1 MCTIPLRKHQTL
13 EKPKKNHPMIA
24 KPHILLCTHIEQGGM
39 LTNKVDLLCELYQ
52 AKFDRLKEMA
62 AVGDLPKTGPV
73 EVVRAR
79 LIKNLV
85 LSDWDLSTDNIK
97 NIKNKNLGEI
107 LGVFGLK
114 KSGSI
119 RERRQ
124 RLYLHLY
131 EDPKLLTAEN
141 LDNMNKQEIHALCKT
156 LELPLTGDKQTLLVR
171 VAGVLASQQGSWG
184 KVKKS
189 LKRKNDNAKSKIIIP
204 NPSEDEDSPT
214 INIQDSV
221 EKFIEQHPEGWS
233 FEDESEL
240 RNNLADDGLDIS
252 RIDVSNSIDDALK
265 SANSGS
271 EQEEL
276 VPQMNQI
283 APSIVAE
290 TEIDTLEREAAIIE
304 VEARLPEIES
314 AARDFLTVSSTANS
328 QDFEAFITS
337 LGNHGI
343 PVEVMS
349 VRAYLTD
356 MIMKLEFKIESEKDA
371 INSMPNSWSEREAI
385 RQFENS
391 RSSLRDQLSN
401 TIDLHNG
408 DLVKAR
414 MAFEEI
420 AKSMG
425 LDLRIPSIS
434 GRLHALFDLHIDL
447 SEAEGLQDPNIARR
461 NRVLKILHHG
471 SVHHSPEER
480 RVIDRLEKNIIAFEQ
495 LVETVMESSE
505 GSFTESQQ
513 ALIIRF
519 LESRGYDV
527 NTPALR
533 PKVLASAGIIGSEL
547 GFISPSEIPKI
558 APGVIVSETEV
569 DSIITE
575 LKTLADS
582 FKPKDSPIS
591 SDIITEDEELND
603 AGDRVKSAREKIN
616 HIDDILARL
625 RG

>member
-1 MCTIPLRKHQTL
+1 
-13 EKPKKNHPMIA
+13 MIA
-24 KPHILLCTHIEQGGM
+24 KPHILLCTHIIQGGRM
-39 LTNKVDLLCELYQ
+39 TDKVDLLCELYQ

-62 AVGDLPKTGPV
+62 SVSELPKNGPV
-73 EVVRAR
+73 EIVRAR

-85 LSDWDLSTDNIK
+85 LTDWDLSKDNIRS
-97 NIKNKNLGEI
+97 IKNKHLGEI

-131 EDPKLLTAEN
+131 EDPKQLTAEN
-141 LDNMNKQEIHALCKT
+141 LDNMNKQEIHTLCKI

-189 LKRKNDNAKSKIIIP
+189 LKRKNDNAKSKITIP
-204 NPSEDEDSPT
+204 SPSDDEDYNST
-214 INIQDSV
+214 SINDSI
-221 EKFIEQHPEGWS
+221 EKFIEDHPEGWS

-240 RNNLADDGLDIS
+240 RNNLADEGLDTS
-252 RIDVSNSIDDALK
+252 RIEVSNSIDDALK
-265 SANSGS
+265 NVVN
-271 EQEEL
+271 EKEIDTPI
-276 VPQMNQI
+276 PQMNQT
-283 APSIVAE
+283 APSMNAE
-290 TEIDTLEREAAIIE
+290 RGIDTLEREAAIIE
-304 VEARLPEIES
+304 VESRLAEVES
-314 AARDFLTVSSTANS
+314 AARDFLTVSSSSNIE
-328 QDFEAFITS
+328 DLELFISS
-337 LGNHGI
+337 LGEHGI
-343 PVEVMS
+343 PIELKS
-349 VRAYLTD
+349 VRSYLVD
-356 MIMKLEFKIESEKDA
+356 IVMKLEFRIESEKNA

-385 RQFENS
+385 RKFENS
-391 RSSLRDQLSN
+391 RGSLRDQLSN

-414 MAFEEI
+414 MAFEEV
-420 AKSMG
+420 AKSIG
-425 LDLRIPSIS
+425 LDLRIPNIS
-434 GRLHALFDLHIDL
+434 GRLHALFDLHIEL

-471 SVHHSPEER
+471 SVHITPEER
-480 RVIDRLEKNIIAFEQ
+480 RVISRLERNIIAFEQ
-495 LVETVMESSE
+495 LVETVMETSE
-505 GSFTESQQ
+505 GTFTESQQ

-527 NTPALR
+527 NTPDLR
-533 PKVLASAGIIGSEL
+533 PKILAASGIIGAEM
-547 GFISPSEIPKI
+547 GYISPSEIPKI
-558 APGVIVSETEV
+558 APGIVVSDSEV

-575 LKTLADS
+575 LKSLASS
-582 FKPKDSPIS
+582 FKPSNEDNSQ
-591 SDIITEDEELND
+591 DIIAENENLSD
-603 AGDRVKSAREKIN
+603 AGDRVKSAKEKIS

>member
-1 MCTIPLRKHQTL
+1 MV
-13 EKPKKNHPMIA
+13 A
-24 KPHILLCTHIEQGGM
+24 D
-39 LTNKVDLLCELYQ
+39 KVDLLCELYQ
-52 AKFDRLKEMA
+52 ARFDRLKEIA
-62 AVGDLPKTGPV
+62 SVSELPKNGPV
-73 EVVRAR
+73 EIVRAR

-85 LSDWDLSTDNIK
+85 LTDWDLSKENIK
-97 NIKNKNLGEI
+97 AIKNKHLGEI

-141 LDNMNKQEIHALCKT
+141 LDSMNKQDIHALCKI

-189 LKRKNDNAKSKIIIP
+189 LKRKNDNAKAKIVIP
-204 NPSEDEDSPT
+204 NPADDEEVSETT
-214 INIQDSV
+214 IQASVDRFIQ
-221 EKFIEQHPEGWS
+221 EHPEGWS

-240 RNNLADDGLDIS
+240 RNNLAEDGLDIS
-252 RIDVSNSIDDALK
+252 RVEVSSTIDEALR
-265 SANSGS
+265 NVQD
-271 EQEEL
+271 ENEIEEAI
-276 VPQMNQI
+276 PQMNQS
-283 APSIVAE
+283 APSIAGAV
-290 TEIDTLEREAAIIE
+290 EIDSLEREAAILE
-304 VEARLPEIES
+304 VQSRMAEIES
-314 AARDFLTVSSTANS
+314 AARDFLTVSSTSNS
-328 QDFEAFITS
+328 QDFEAFIDS
-337 LGNHGI
+337 LSNHSI
-343 PVEVMS
+343 PVDIMS

-356 MIMKLEFKIESEKDA
+356 VIMKLEFKIDSEKDA

-385 RQFENS
+385 RQFENA
-391 RSSLRDQLSN
+391 RASLRDQLSN
-401 TIDLHNG
+401 TIDLHEG

-434 GRLHALFDLHIDL
+434 GRIHALFDLHVDL

-471 SVHHSPEER
+471 AVHLSPEER
-480 RVIDRLEKNIIAFEQ
+480 RVIDRLERNITAFEQ

-505 GSFTESQQ
+505 GNFSEAQQ
-513 ALIIRF
+513 ALIVRF

-527 NTPALR
+527 NTPELR
-533 PKVLASAGIIGSEL
+533 PKILASAGIIGAEL
-547 GFISPSEIPKI
+547 GYISPAEIPKI
-558 APGVIVSETEV
+558 APGVALSDTEV
-569 DSIITE
+569 DSIIIE
-575 LKTLADS
+575 LKTLAS
-582 FKPKDSPIS
+582 TFKPSKTNNTAEDLIA
-591 SDIITEDEELND
+591 EDEELSD
-603 AGDRVKSAREKIN
+603 AGERLKSAKEKID

>member
-1 MCTIPLRKHQTL
+1 MV
-13 EKPKKNHPMIA
+13 A
-24 KPHILLCTHIEQGGM
+24 D
-39 LTNKVDLLCELYQ
+39 KVDLLCELYQ
-52 AKFDRLKEMA
+52 ARFDRLKEIA
-62 AVGDLPKTGPV
+62 SVSELPKNGPV
-73 EVVRAR
+73 EIVRAR

-85 LSDWDLSTDNIK
+85 LTDWDLSKENIK
-97 NIKNKNLGEI
+97 AIKNKHLGEI

-141 LDNMNKQEIHALCKT
+141 LDSMNKQDIHALCKI

-189 LKRKNDNAKSKIIIP
+189 LKRKNDNAKAKIVIP
-204 NPSEDEDSPT
+204 NPTDDDEVSETT
-214 INIQDSV
+214 IQASVDRFIQ
-221 EKFIEQHPEGWS
+221 EHPEGWS

-240 RNNLADDGLDIS
+240 RNNLAEDGLDIS
-252 RIDVSNSIDDALK
+252 RVEVSSTIDEALR
-265 SANSGS
+265 NVQD
-271 EQEEL
+271 ENEVEEPI
-276 VPQMNQI
+276 PQMNQS
-283 APSIVAE
+283 APSIAGAV
-290 TEIDTLEREAAIIE
+290 EIDSLEREAAILE
-304 VEARLPEIES
+304 VQSRMAEIES
-314 AARDFLTVSSTANS
+314 AARDFLTVSSTSNS
-328 QDFEAFITS
+328 QDFEAFIDS
-337 LGNHGI
+337 LSNHSI
-343 PVEVMS
+343 PVDIMS

-356 MIMKLEFKIESEKDA
+356 VIMKLEFKIDSEKDA

-385 RQFENS
+385 RQFENA
-391 RSSLRDQLSN
+391 RASLRDQLSN
-401 TIDLHNG
+401 TIDLHEG

-434 GRLHALFDLHIDL
+434 GRIHALFDLHVDL

-471 SVHHSPEER
+471 AVHLSPEER
-480 RVIDRLEKNIIAFEQ
+480 RVIDRLERNITAFEQ

-505 GSFTESQQ
+505 GNFSEAQQ
-513 ALIIRF
+513 ALIVRF

-527 NTPALR
+527 NTPDLR
-533 PKVLASAGIIGSEL
+533 PKILASAGIIGAEL
-547 GFISPSEIPKI
+547 GYISPAEIPKI
-558 APGVIVSETEV
+558 APGVTLSDNEV
-569 DSIITE
+569 DSIIIE
-575 LKTLADS
+575 LKTLANT
-582 FKPKDSPIS
+582 FKPSKTNNTAEDLIA
-591 SDIITEDEELND
+591 EDEELSD
-603 AGDRVKSAREKIN
+603 AGERLKSAKEKID

>member
-1 MCTIPLRKHQTL
+1 MTD
-13 EKPKKNHPMIA
+13 
-24 KPHILLCTHIEQGGM
+24 
-39 LTNKVDLLCELYQ
+39 KVDLLCELYQ
-52 AKFDRLKEMA
+52 ARFDRLKEMA
-62 AVGDLPKTGPV
+62 SVSELPKNGPV

-85 LSDWDLSTDNIK
+85 LSDWDLSKENIK
-97 NIKNKNLGEI
+97 SIKNKNLGEI

-131 EDPKLLTAEN
+131 EDPKILTAEN
-141 LDNMNKQEIHALCKT
+141 LDKMNKQDIHSLCKI

-189 LKRKNDNAKSKIIIP
+189 LKRKNDNAKSKIVIP
-204 NPSEDEDSPT
+204 NPSEDDDYSST
-214 INIQDSV
+214 NIQDSV
-221 EKFIEQHPEGWS
+221 EKFIEEHPEGWS
-233 FEDESEL
+233 FEEESEF
-240 RNNLADDGLDIS
+240 RNNLADDGVEIS
-252 RIDVSNSIDDALK
+252 RVEVSNSIDDALK
-265 SANSGS
+265 TVQ
-271 EQEEL
+271 QENEIETPI
-276 VPQMNQI
+276 PQMNQT

-304 VEARLPEIES
+304 VESRIAEIES
-314 AARDFLTVSSTANS
+314 SARDFLTVSSTSNS
-328 QDFEAFITS
+328 EDFELFIDN
-337 LGNHGI
+337 LGSHGL
-343 PVEVMS
+343 PVDVKS

-356 MIMKLEFKIESEKDA
+356 IVMKMEFKIDSERDA

-385 RQFENS
+385 RQFENA

-401 TIDLHNG
+401 TINLHDG
-408 DLVKAR
+408 DLIKAR

-434 GRLHALFDLHIDL
+434 GRLHALFDLQVDL

-471 SVHHSPEER
+471 SVHITPEER
-480 RVIDRLEKNIIAFEQ
+480 RVIDRLERNIVAFEQ

-505 GSFTESQQ
+505 GTFTESQQ

-519 LESRGYDV
+519 LESRGYEV
-527 NTPALR
+527 NTPDLR
-533 PKVLASAGIIGSEL
+533 PKILASAGIIGSEL
-547 GFISPSEIPKI
+547 GYISPSEIPKI

-575 LKTLADS
+575 LKSLASS
-582 FKPKDSPIS
+582 FKPKTDFSIEE
-591 SDIITEDEELND
+591 IITEDEDLND
-603 AGDRVKSAREKIN
+603 AGERVKSAREKIN

>member
-1 MCTIPLRKHQTL
+1 MV
-13 EKPKKNHPMIA
+13 A
-24 KPHILLCTHIEQGGM
+24 D
-39 LTNKVDLLCELYQ
+39 KVDLLCELYQ
-52 AKFDRLKEMA
+52 ARFDRLKEIA
-62 AVGDLPKTGPV
+62 SVSELPKNGPV
-73 EVVRAR
+73 EIVRAR

-85 LSDWDLSTDNIK
+85 LTDWDLSKENIK
-97 NIKNKNLGEI
+97 AIKNKHLGEI

-141 LDNMNKQEIHALCKT
+141 LDSMNKQDIHALCKI

-189 LKRKNDNAKSKIIIP
+189 LKRKNDNAKAKIVIP
-204 NPSEDEDSPT
+204 NPADDEEVSETT
-214 INIQDSV
+214 IQASVDRFIQ
-221 EKFIEQHPEGWS
+221 EHPEGWS

-240 RNNLADDGLDIS
+240 RNNLAEDGLDIS
-252 RIDVSNSIDDALK
+252 RVEVSSTIDEALR
-265 SANSGS
+265 NVQD
-271 EQEEL
+271 ENEVEEAI
-276 VPQMNQI
+276 PQMNQS
-283 APSIVAE
+283 APSIAGAV
-290 TEIDTLEREAAIIE
+290 EIDSLEREAAILE
-304 VEARLPEIES
+304 VQSRMAEIES
-314 AARDFLTVSSTANS
+314 AARDFLTVSSTSNS
-328 QDFEAFITS
+328 QDFEAFIDS
-337 LGNHGI
+337 LSNHSI
-343 PVEVMS
+343 PVDIMS

-356 MIMKLEFKIESEKDA
+356 VIMKLEFKIDSEKDA

-385 RQFENS
+385 RQFENA
-391 RSSLRDQLSN
+391 RASLRDQLSN
-401 TIDLHNG
+401 TIDLHEG

-434 GRLHALFDLHIDL
+434 GRIHALFDLHVDL

-471 SVHHSPEER
+471 AVHLSPEER
-480 RVIDRLEKNIIAFEQ
+480 RVIDRLERNITAFEQ

-505 GSFTESQQ
+505 GNFSEAQQ
-513 ALIIRF
+513 ALIVRF

-527 NTPALR
+527 NTPDLR
-533 PKVLASAGIIGSEL
+533 PKILASAGIIGAEL
-547 GFISPSEIPKI
+547 GYISPAEIPKI
-558 APGVIVSETEV
+558 APGVTLSDNEV
-569 DSIITE
+569 DSIIIE
-575 LKTLADS
+575 LKTLANT
-582 FKPKDSPIS
+582 FKPSKTNNTAEDLIA
-591 SDIITEDEELND
+591 EDEELSD
-603 AGDRVKSAREKIN
+603 AGERLKSAKEKID

>member
-1 MCTIPLRKHQTL
+1 MV
-13 EKPKKNHPMIA
+13 A
-24 KPHILLCTHIEQGGM
+24 D
-39 LTNKVDLLCELYQ
+39 KVDLLCELYQ
-52 AKFDRLKEMA
+52 ARFDRLKEIA
-62 AVGDLPKTGPV
+62 SVSELPKNGPV
-73 EVVRAR
+73 EIVRAR

-85 LSDWDLSTDNIK
+85 LTDWDLSKENIK
-97 NIKNKNLGEI
+97 AIKNKHLGEI

-141 LDNMNKQEIHALCKT
+141 LDSMNKQDIHALCKI

-189 LKRKNDNAKSKIIIP
+189 LKRKNDNAKAKIVIP
-204 NPSEDEDSPT
+204 NPADDEEVSETT
-214 INIQDSV
+214 IQASVDRFIQ
-221 EKFIEQHPEGWS
+221 EHPEGWS

-240 RNNLADDGLDIS
+240 RNNLAEDGLDIS
-252 RIDVSNSIDDALK
+252 RVEVSSTIDEALR
-265 SANSGS
+265 NVQD
-271 EQEEL
+271 ENEVEEAI
-276 VPQMNQI
+276 PQMNQS
-283 APSIVAE
+283 APSIAGAV
-290 TEIDTLEREAAIIE
+290 EIDSLEREAAILE
-304 VEARLPEIES
+304 VQSRMAEIES
-314 AARDFLTVSSTANS
+314 AARDFLTVSSTSNS
-328 QDFEAFITS
+328 QDFEAFIDS
-337 LGNHGI
+337 LSNHSI
-343 PVEVMS
+343 PVDIMS

-356 MIMKLEFKIESEKDA
+356 VIMKLEFKIDSEKDA
-371 INSMPNSWSEREAI
+371 ISSMPNSWSEREAI
-385 RQFENS
+385 RQFENA
-391 RSSLRDQLSN
+391 RASLRDQLSN
-401 TIDLHNG
+401 TIDLHEG

-434 GRLHALFDLHIDL
+434 GRIHALFDLHVDL

-471 SVHHSPEER
+471 AVHLSPEER
-480 RVIDRLEKNIIAFEQ
+480 RVIDRLERNITAFEQ

-505 GSFTESQQ
+505 GDFSEAQQ
-513 ALIIRF
+513 ALIVRF

-527 NTPALR
+527 NTPDLR
-533 PKVLASAGIIGSEL
+533 PKILASAGIIGAEL
-547 GFISPSEIPKI
+547 GYISPAEIPKI
-558 APGVIVSETEV
+558 APGVALSDNEV
-569 DSIITE
+569 DSIIIE
-575 LKTLADS
+575 LKTLANT
-582 FKPKDSPIS
+582 FKPSKTNNTAEDLIA
-591 SDIITEDEELND
+591 EDEELSD
-603 AGDRVKSAREKIN
+603 AGERLKSAKEKLD

>member
-1 MCTIPLRKHQTL
+1 MV
-13 EKPKKNHPMIA
+13 A
-24 KPHILLCTHIEQGGM
+24 D
-39 LTNKVDLLCELYQ
+39 KVDLLCELYQ
-52 AKFDRLKEMA
+52 ARFDRLKEIA
-62 AVGDLPKTGPV
+62 SVSELPKNGPV
-73 EVVRAR
+73 EIVRAR

-85 LSDWDLSTDNIK
+85 LTDWDLSKENIK
-97 NIKNKNLGEI
+97 AIKNKHLGEI

-141 LDNMNKQEIHALCKT
+141 LDSMNKQDIHALCKI

-189 LKRKNDNAKSKIIIP
+189 LKRKNDNAKAKIVIP
-204 NPSEDEDSPT
+204 NPADDEEVSETT
-214 INIQDSV
+214 IQASVDRFIQ
-221 EKFIEQHPEGWS
+221 EHPEGWS

-240 RNNLADDGLDIS
+240 RNNLAEDGLDIS
-252 RIDVSNSIDDALK
+252 RVEVSSTIDEALR
-265 SANSGS
+265 NVQD
-271 EQEEL
+271 ENEVEEPI
-276 VPQMNQI
+276 PQMNQS
-283 APSIVAE
+283 APSIAGAV
-290 TEIDTLEREAAIIE
+290 EIDSLEREAAILE
-304 VEARLPEIES
+304 VQSRMAEIES
-314 AARDFLTVSSTANS
+314 AARDFLTVSSTSNS
-328 QDFEAFITS
+328 QDFEAFIDS
-337 LGNHGI
+337 LSNHSI
-343 PVEVMS
+343 PVDIMS

-356 MIMKLEFKIESEKDA
+356 VIMKLEFKIDSEKDA

-385 RQFENS
+385 RQFENA
-391 RSSLRDQLSN
+391 RASLRDQLSN
-401 TIDLHNG
+401 TIDLHEG

-434 GRLHALFDLHIDL
+434 GRIHALFDLHVDL

-471 SVHHSPEER
+471 AVHLSPEER
-480 RVIDRLEKNIIAFEQ
+480 RVIDRLERNITAFEQ

-505 GSFTESQQ
+505 GNFSEAQQ
-513 ALIIRF
+513 ALIVRF

-527 NTPALR
+527 NTPDLR
-533 PKVLASAGIIGSEL
+533 PKILASAGIIGAEL
-547 GFISPSEIPKI
+547 GYISPAEIPKI
-558 APGVIVSETEV
+558 APGVTLSDNEV
-569 DSIITE
+569 DSIIIE
-575 LKTLADS
+575 LKTLANT
-582 FKPKDSPIS
+582 FKPSKTNNTAEDLIA
-591 SDIITEDEELND
+591 EDEELSD
-603 AGDRVKSAREKIN
+603 AGERLKSAKEKID

>member
-1 MCTIPLRKHQTL
+1 MV
-13 EKPKKNHPMIA
+13 A
-24 KPHILLCTHIEQGGM
+24 D
-39 LTNKVDLLCELYQ
+39 KVDLLCELYQ
-52 AKFDRLKEMA
+52 ARFDRLKEIA
-62 AVGDLPKTGPV
+62 SVSELPKNGPV
-73 EVVRAR
+73 EIVRAR

-85 LSDWDLSTDNIK
+85 LTDWDLSKENIK
-97 NIKNKNLGEI
+97 AIKNKHLGEI

-141 LDNMNKQEIHALCKT
+141 LDSMNKQEIHALCKI

-189 LKRKNDNAKSKIIIP
+189 LKRKNDNAKAKIVIP
-204 NPSEDEDSPT
+204 NPADDEEVSETT
-214 INIQDSV
+214 IQASVDRFIQ
-221 EKFIEQHPEGWS
+221 EHPEGWS

-240 RNNLADDGLDIS
+240 RNNLAEDGLDIS
-252 RIDVSNSIDDALK
+252 RVEVSSTIDEALR
-265 SANSGS
+265 NVQD
-271 EQEEL
+271 ENEVEEPI
-276 VPQMNQI
+276 PQMNQS
-283 APSIVAE
+283 APSIAGAV
-290 TEIDTLEREAAIIE
+290 EIDSLEREAAILE
-304 VEARLPEIES
+304 VQSRMAEIES
-314 AARDFLTVSSTANS
+314 AARDFLTVSSTSNS
-328 QDFEAFITS
+328 QDFEAFIDS
-337 LGNHGI
+337 LSNHSI
-343 PVEVMS
+343 PVDIMS

-356 MIMKLEFKIESEKDA
+356 VIMKLEFKIDSEKDA

-385 RQFENS
+385 RQFENA
-391 RSSLRDQLSN
+391 RASLRDQLSN
-401 TIDLHNG
+401 TIDLHEG

-434 GRLHALFDLHIDL
+434 GRIHALFDLHVDL

-471 SVHHSPEER
+471 AVHLSPEER
-480 RVIDRLEKNIIAFEQ
+480 RVIDRLERNITAFEQ

-505 GSFTESQQ
+505 GNFSEAQQ
-513 ALIIRF
+513 ALIVRF

-527 NTPALR
+527 NTPDLR
-533 PKVLASAGIIGSEL
+533 PKILASAGIIGAEL
-547 GFISPSEIPKI
+547 GYISPAEIPKI
-558 APGVIVSETEV
+558 APGVTLSDNEV
-569 DSIITE
+569 DSIIIE
-575 LKTLADS
+575 LKTLANT
-582 FKPKDSPIS
+582 FKPSKTNNTAEDLIA
-591 SDIITEDEELND
+591 EDEELSD
-603 AGDRVKSAREKIN
+603 AGERLKSAKEKID

>member
-1 MCTIPLRKHQTL
+1 MV
-13 EKPKKNHPMIA
+13 A
-24 KPHILLCTHIEQGGM
+24 D
-39 LTNKVDLLCELYQ
+39 KVDLLCELYQ
-52 AKFDRLKEMA
+52 ARFDRLKEIA
-62 AVGDLPKTGPV
+62 SVSELPKNGPV
-73 EVVRAR
+73 EIVRAR

-85 LSDWDLSTDNIK
+85 LTDWDLSKENIK
-97 NIKNKNLGEI
+97 AIKNKHLGEI

-141 LDNMNKQEIHALCKT
+141 LDSMNKQDIHALCKI

-189 LKRKNDNAKSKIIIP
+189 LKRKNDNAKAKIVIP
-204 NPSEDEDSPT
+204 NPADDEEVSETT
-214 INIQDSV
+214 IQASVDRFIQ
-221 EKFIEQHPEGWS
+221 EHPEGWS

-240 RNNLADDGLDIS
+240 RNNLAEDGLDIS
-252 RIDVSNSIDDALK
+252 RVEVSSTIDEALR
-265 SANSGS
+265 NVQD
-271 EQEEL
+271 ENEIEEAI
-276 VPQMNQI
+276 PQMNQS
-283 APSIVAE
+283 APSIAGAV
-290 TEIDTLEREAAIIE
+290 EIDSLEREAAILE
-304 VEARLPEIES
+304 VQSRMAEIES
-314 AARDFLTVSSTANS
+314 AARDFLTVSSTSNS
-328 QDFEAFITS
+328 QDFEAFIDS
-337 LGNHGI
+337 LSNHSI
-343 PVEVMS
+343 PVDIMS

-356 MIMKLEFKIESEKDA
+356 VIMKLEFKIDSEKDA

-385 RQFENS
+385 RQFENA
-391 RSSLRDQLSN
+391 RASLRDQLSN
-401 TIDLHNG
+401 TIDLHEG

-434 GRLHALFDLHIDL
+434 GRIHALFDLHVDL

-471 SVHHSPEER
+471 AVHLSPEER
-480 RVIDRLEKNIIAFEQ
+480 RVIDRLERNITAFEQ

-505 GSFTESQQ
+505 GDFSEAQQ
-513 ALIIRF
+513 ALIVRF

-527 NTPALR
+527 NTPDLR
-533 PKVLASAGIIGSEL
+533 PKILASAGIIGAEL
-547 GFISPSEIPKI
+547 GYISPAEIPKI
-558 APGVIVSETEV
+558 APGVALSDNEV
-569 DSIITE
+569 DSIIIE
-575 LKTLADS
+575 LKTLANT
-582 FKPKDSPIS
+582 FKPSKTNNTAEDLIA
-591 SDIITEDEELND
+591 EDEELSD
-603 AGDRVKSAREKIN
+603 AGERLKSAKEKID

>member
-1 MCTIPLRKHQTL
+1 MV
-13 EKPKKNHPMIA
+13 A
-24 KPHILLCTHIEQGGM
+24 D
-39 LTNKVDLLCELYQ
+39 KVDLLCELYQ
-52 AKFDRLKEMA
+52 ARFDRLKEIA
-62 AVGDLPKTGPV
+62 SVSELPKNGPV
-73 EVVRAR
+73 EIVRAR

-85 LSDWDLSTDNIK
+85 LTDWDLSKENIK
-97 NIKNKNLGEI
+97 AIKNKHLGEI

-141 LDNMNKQEIHALCKT
+141 LDSMNKQDIHALCKI

-189 LKRKNDNAKSKIIIP
+189 LKRKNDNAKAKIVIP
-204 NPSEDEDSPT
+204 NPADDEEVSETT
-214 INIQDSV
+214 IQASVDRFIQ
-221 EKFIEQHPEGWS
+221 EHPEGWS

-240 RNNLADDGLDIS
+240 RNNLAEDGLDIS
-252 RIDVSNSIDDALK
+252 RVEVSSTIDEALRNVQDENEVK
-265 SANSGS
+265 QAI
-271 EQEEL
+271 
-276 VPQMNQI
+276 PQMNQS
-283 APSIVAE
+283 APSIAGAV
-290 TEIDTLEREAAIIE
+290 EIDSLEREAAILE
-304 VEARLPEIES
+304 VQSRMAEIES
-314 AARDFLTVSSTANS
+314 AARDFLTVSSTSNS
-328 QDFEAFITS
+328 QDFEAFIDS
-337 LGNHGI
+337 LSNHSI
-343 PVEVMS
+343 PVDIMS

-356 MIMKLEFKIESEKDA
+356 VIMKLEFKIDSEKDA

-385 RQFENS
+385 RQFENA
-391 RSSLRDQLSN
+391 RASLRDQLSN
-401 TIDLHNG
+401 TIDLHEG

-434 GRLHALFDLHIDL
+434 GRIHALFDLHVDL

-471 SVHHSPEER
+471 AVHLSPEER
-480 RVIDRLEKNIIAFEQ
+480 RVIDRLERNITAFEQ

-505 GSFTESQQ
+505 GGFSEAQQ
-513 ALIIRF
+513 ALIVRF

-527 NTPALR
+527 NTPDLR
-533 PKVLASAGIIGSEL
+533 PKILASAGIIGAEL
-547 GFISPSEIPKI
+547 GYISPAEIPKI
-558 APGVIVSETEV
+558 APGVALSDNEV
-569 DSIITE
+569 DSIIIE
-575 LKTLADS
+575 LKTLANT
-582 FKPKDSPIS
+582 FKPSKTNNTAEDLIA
-591 SDIITEDEELND
+591 EDEELSD
-603 AGDRVKSAREKIN
+603 AGERLKSAKEKID

>member
-1 MCTIPLRKHQTL
+1 MTD
-13 EKPKKNHPMIA
+13 
-24 KPHILLCTHIEQGGM
+24 
-39 LTNKVDLLCELYQ
+39 KVDLLCELYQ
-52 AKFDRLKEMA
+52 ARFDRLKEIA
-62 AVGDLPKTGPV
+62 SSSHLPKNGPV
-73 EVVRAR
+73 EIVRAR
-79 LIKNLV
+79 LIRNLV
-85 LSDWDLSTDNIK
+85 LSDWDLSKDNIK
-97 NIKNKNLGEI
+97 SIKNKHLGEI

-131 EDPKLLTAEN
+131 EDPKILTTEN
-141 LDNMNKQEIHALCKT
+141 LDDMNKQDIHALCKT

-189 LKRKNDNAKSKIIIP
+189 LKRKNDNAKAKIVIP
-204 NPSEDEDSPT
+204 NPDEDEEQTVASV
-214 INIQDSV
+214 QDTV
-221 EKFIEQHPEGWS
+221 DKFIEEHPDGWS
-233 FEDESEL
+233 FEEESQL
-240 RNNLADDGLDIS
+240 RSNLAEDGLDIS
-252 RIDVSNSIDDALK
+252 RVDVSNTIDDALK
-265 SANSGS
+265 SVQV
-271 EQEEL
+271 QENE
-276 VPQMNQI
+276 VPSIPQMNQT
-283 APSIVAE
+283 AASIVVEA
-290 TEIDTLEREAAIIE
+290 EIDTLEREAAILE
-304 VEARLPEIES
+304 VDSRMAEIES
-314 AARDFLTVSSTANS
+314 SARDFLTVSSTSNS
-328 QDFEAFITS
+328 QDFESFISS
-337 LGNHGI
+337 LANHGI
-343 PVEVMS
+343 PVDIMS
-349 VRAYLTD
+349 VRAYLSD
-356 MIMKLEFKIESEKDA
+356 LIMKLEFKIESEKQA

-414 MAFEEI
+414 MGFEEI
-420 AKSMG
+420 AKTMG

-434 GRLHALFDLHIDL
+434 GRLHALFDLHVDL

-461 NRVLKILHHG
+461 NRVLKVLHHG
-471 SVHHSPEER
+471 SIHHTPEER
-480 RVIDRLEKNIIAFEQ
+480 RVIDRLERNITAFEQ

-505 GSFTESQQ
+505 GKFTESQQ
-513 ALIIRF
+513 ALIVRF

-527 NTPALR
+527 NTPDLR
-533 PKVLASAGIIGSEL
+533 PKVLASAGIIGAEL

-575 LKTLADS
+575 LKSLASS
-582 FKPKDSPIS
+582 FRPTKNN
-591 SDIITEDEELND
+591 DIVEEIIAEDESLSD
-603 AGDRVKSAREKIN
+603 AGERLKSAKEKID
-616 HIDDILARL
+616 HIDDVLARL

>member
-1 MCTIPLRKHQTL
+1 M
-13 EKPKKNHPMIA
+13 A
-24 KPHILLCTHIEQGGM
+24 D
-39 LTNKVDLLCELYQ
+39 KVDLLCELYQ
-52 AKFDRLKEMA
+52 ARFDRLKEIA
-62 AVGDLPKTGPV
+62 SVSELPKNGPV
-73 EVVRAR
+73 EIVRAR

-85 LSDWDLSTDNIK
+85 LTDWDLSKENIK
-97 NIKNKNLGEI
+97 AIKNKHLGEI

-141 LDNMNKQEIHALCKT
+141 LDSMNKQDIHALCKI

-189 LKRKNDNAKSKIIIP
+189 LKRKNENAKAKIVIP
-204 NPSEDEDSPT
+204 NPSDDEEVSETT
-214 INIQDSV
+214 IQASVDRFIQ
-221 EKFIEQHPEGWS
+221 EHPEGWS

-240 RNNLADDGLDIS
+240 RNNLAEDGLDIS
-252 RIDVSNSIDDALK
+252 RVEVSSTIDEALR
-265 SANSGS
+265 NVQD
-271 EQEEL
+271 ENEVEEAI
-276 VPQMNQI
+276 PQMNQS
-283 APSIVAE
+283 APSIAGAV
-290 TEIDTLEREAAIIE
+290 EIDSLEREAAILE
-304 VEARLPEIES
+304 VQSRMAEIES
-314 AARDFLTVSSTANS
+314 AARDFLTVSSTSNS
-328 QDFEAFITS
+328 QDFEAFIDS
-337 LGNHGI
+337 LSNHSI
-343 PVEVMS
+343 PVDIMS

-356 MIMKLEFKIESEKDA
+356 VIMKLEFKIDSEKDA

-385 RQFENS
+385 RQFENA
-391 RSSLRDQLSN
+391 RASLRDQLSN
-401 TIDLHNG
+401 TIDLHEG

-434 GRLHALFDLHIDL
+434 GRIHALFDLHVDL

-471 SVHHSPEER
+471 AVHLSPEER
-480 RVIDRLEKNIIAFEQ
+480 RVIDRLERNITAFEQ

-505 GSFTESQQ
+505 GDFSEAQQ
-513 ALIIRF
+513 ALIVRF

-527 NTPALR
+527 NTPDLR
-533 PKVLASAGIIGSEL
+533 PKILASAGIIGAEL
-547 GFISPSEIPKI
+547 GYISPAEIPKI
-558 APGVIVSETEV
+558 APGVALSDNEV
-569 DSIITE
+569 DSIIIE
-575 LKTLADS
+575 LKTLANT
-582 FKPKDSPIS
+582 FKPSKTNNTAEDLIA
-591 SDIITEDEELND
+591 EDEELSD
-603 AGDRVKSAREKIN
+603 AGERLKSAKEKID

>member
-1 MCTIPLRKHQTL
+1 MV
-13 EKPKKNHPMIA
+13 A
-24 KPHILLCTHIEQGGM
+24 D
-39 LTNKVDLLCELYQ
+39 KVDLLCELYQ
-52 AKFDRLKEMA
+52 ARFDRLKEIA
-62 AVGDLPKTGPV
+62 SVSELPKNGPV
-73 EVVRAR
+73 EIVRAR

-85 LSDWDLSTDNIK
+85 LTDWDLSKENIK
-97 NIKNKNLGEI
+97 AIKNKHLGEI

-141 LDNMNKQEIHALCKT
+141 LDSMNKQDIHALCKI

-189 LKRKNDNAKSKIIIP
+189 LKRKNDNAKAKIVIP
-204 NPSEDEDSPT
+204 NPADDEEVSETT
-214 INIQDSV
+214 IQASVDRFIQ
-221 EKFIEQHPEGWS
+221 EHPEGWS

-240 RNNLADDGLDIS
+240 RNNLAEDGLDIS
-252 RIDVSNSIDDALK
+252 RVEVSSTIDEALR
-265 SANSGS
+265 NVQD
-271 EQEEL
+271 ENEVEEAI
-276 VPQMNQI
+276 PQMNQS
-283 APSIVAE
+283 APSIAGAV
-290 TEIDTLEREAAIIE
+290 EIDSLEREAAILE
-304 VEARLPEIES
+304 VQSRMAEIES
-314 AARDFLTVSSTANS
+314 AARDFLTVSSTSNS
-328 QDFEAFITS
+328 QDFEAFIDS
-337 LGNHGI
+337 LSNHSI
-343 PVEVMS
+343 PVDIMS

-356 MIMKLEFKIESEKDA
+356 VIMKLEFKIDSEKDA
-371 INSMPNSWSEREAI
+371 ISSMPNSWSEREAI
-385 RQFENS
+385 RQFENA
-391 RSSLRDQLSN
+391 RASLRDQLSN
-401 TIDLHNG
+401 TIDLHEG

-434 GRLHALFDLHIDL
+434 GRIHALFDLHVDL

-471 SVHHSPEER
+471 AVHLSPEER
-480 RVIDRLEKNIIAFEQ
+480 RVIDRLERNITAFEQ

-505 GSFTESQQ
+505 GDFSEAQQ
-513 ALIIRF
+513 ALIVRF

-527 NTPALR
+527 NTPDLR
-533 PKVLASAGIIGSEL
+533 PKILASAGIIGAEL
-547 GFISPSEIPKI
+547 GYISPAEIPKI
-558 APGVIVSETEV
+558 APGVALSDNEV
-569 DSIITE
+569 DSIIIE
-575 LKTLADS
+575 LKTLANT
-582 FKPKDSPIS
+582 FKPSKKNNTAEDLIA
-591 SDIITEDEELND
+591 EDEELSD
-603 AGDRVKSAREKIN
+603 AGERLKSAKEKLD

>member
-1 MCTIPLRKHQTL
+1 
-13 EKPKKNHPMIA
+13 MIA
-24 KPHILLCTHIEQGGM
+24 KPHILLCTHIIQGGRM
-39 LTNKVDLLCELYQ
+39 TDKVDLLCELYQ

-62 AVGDLPKTGPV
+62 SVSELPKNGPV
-73 EVVRAR
+73 EIIRAR

-85 LSDWDLSTDNIK
+85 LTDWDLSKDNIRS
-97 NIKNKNLGEI
+97 IKNKHLGEI

-131 EDPKLLTAEN
+131 EDPKQLTAEN
-141 LDNMNKQEIHALCKT
+141 LDNMNKQEIHTLCKI

-189 LKRKNDNAKSKIIIP
+189 LKRKNDNAKSKITIP
-204 NPSEDEDSPT
+204 SPSDDEDYNST
-214 INIQDSV
+214 SINDSI
-221 EKFIEQHPEGWS
+221 EKFIEDHPEGWS

-240 RNNLADDGLDIS
+240 RNNLADEGLDTS
-252 RIDVSNSIDDALK
+252 RIEVSNSIDDALK
-265 SANSGS
+265 NVVN
-271 EQEEL
+271 EKEIDTPI
-276 VPQMNQI
+276 PQMNQT
-283 APSIVAE
+283 APSMNAE
-290 TEIDTLEREAAIIE
+290 RGIDTLEREAAIIE
-304 VEARLPEIES
+304 VESRLAEVES
-314 AARDFLTVSSTANS
+314 AARDFLTVSSSSNIE
-328 QDFEAFITS
+328 DLELFISS
-337 LGNHGI
+337 LGEHGI
-343 PVEVMS
+343 PIELKS
-349 VRAYLTD
+349 VRSYLVD
-356 MIMKLEFKIESEKDA
+356 IVMKLEFRIESEKNA

-385 RQFENS
+385 RLFENS
-391 RSSLRDQLSN
+391 RGSLRDQLSN

-414 MAFEEI
+414 MAFEEV
-420 AKSMG
+420 AKSIG

-434 GRLHALFDLHIDL
+434 GRLHALFDLHIEL
-447 SEAEGLQDPNIARR
+447 SEAEGLQDPNVARR

-471 SVHHSPEER
+471 SVHITPEER
-480 RVIDRLEKNIIAFEQ
+480 RVISRLERNIIAFEQ
-495 LVETVMESSE
+495 LVETVMETSE
-505 GSFTESQQ
+505 GTFTESQQ

-527 NTPALR
+527 NTPDLR
-533 PKVLASAGIIGSEL
+533 PKILAASGIIGAEM
-547 GFISPSEIPKI
+547 GYISPSEIPKI
-558 APGVIVSETEV
+558 APGIVVSDSEV

-575 LKTLADS
+575 LKSLASS
-582 FKPKDSPIS
+582 FKPNNEDNSQ
-591 SDIITEDEELND
+591 DIIAENENLSD
-603 AGDRVKSAREKIN
+603 AGDRVKSAKEKIS

>member
-1 MCTIPLRKHQTL
+1 MV
-13 EKPKKNHPMIA
+13 A
-24 KPHILLCTHIEQGGM
+24 D
-39 LTNKVDLLCELYQ
+39 KVDLLCELYQ
-52 AKFDRLKEMA
+52 ARFDRLKEIA
-62 AVGDLPKTGPV
+62 SVSELPKNGPV
-73 EVVRAR
+73 EIVRAR

-85 LSDWDLSTDNIK
+85 LTDWDLSKENIK
-97 NIKNKNLGEI
+97 AIKNKHLGEI

-141 LDNMNKQEIHALCKT
+141 LESMNKQEIHALCKI

-189 LKRKNDNAKSKIIIP
+189 LKRKNDNAKAKIVIP
-204 NPSEDEDSPT
+204 NTADEEEVSEST
-214 INIQDSV
+214 IQASVDRFIQ
-221 EKFIEQHPEGWS
+221 EHPEGWS

-252 RIDVSNSIDDALK
+252 RVEVSSTIDEALR
-265 SANSGS
+265 NVQD
-271 EQEEL
+271 ENEVEEPI
-276 VPQMNQI
+276 PQMNQS
-283 APSIVAE
+283 APSIAGAV
-290 TEIDTLEREAAIIE
+290 EIDSLEREAAILE
-304 VEARLPEIES
+304 VQSRMAEIES
-314 AARDFLTVSSTANS
+314 AARDFLTVSSTSNS
-328 QDFEAFITS
+328 QDFEAFIDS
-337 LGNHGI
+337 LSNHSI
-343 PVEVMS
+343 PVDIMS

-356 MIMKLEFKIESEKDA
+356 VIMKLEFKIDSEKDA

-385 RQFENS
+385 RQFENA
-391 RSSLRDQLSN
+391 RASLRDQLSN
-401 TIDLHNG
+401 TIDLHEG

-434 GRLHALFDLHIDL
+434 GRIHALFDLHVDL

-471 SVHHSPEER
+471 AVHLSPEER
-480 RVIDRLEKNIIAFEQ
+480 RVIDRLERNITAFEQ

-505 GSFTESQQ
+505 GNFSEAQQ
-513 ALIIRF
+513 ALIVRF

-527 NTPALR
+527 NTPDLR
-533 PKVLASAGIIGSEL
+533 PKILASAGIIGAEL
-547 GFISPSEIPKI
+547 GYISPAEIPKI
-558 APGVIVSETEV
+558 APGVTLSDNEV
-569 DSIITE
+569 DSIIIE
-575 LKTLADS
+575 LKTLANT
-582 FKPKDSPIS
+582 FKPSKTNNTAEDLIA
-591 SDIITEDEELND
+591 EDEELSD
-603 AGDRVKSAREKIN
+603 AGERLKSAKEKID

>member
-1 MCTIPLRKHQTL
+1 MTD
-13 EKPKKNHPMIA
+13 
-24 KPHILLCTHIEQGGM
+24 
-39 LTNKVDLLCELYQ
+39 KVDLLCELYQ
-52 AKFDRLKEMA
+52 ARFDRLKEMA
-62 AVGDLPKTGPV
+62 SVSELPKNGPV

-85 LSDWDLSTDNIK
+85 LSDWDLSKENIK
-97 NIKNKNLGEI
+97 SIKNKNLGEI

-131 EDPKLLTAEN
+131 EDPKILTAEN
-141 LDNMNKQEIHALCKT
+141 LDKMNKQDIHSLCKI

-189 LKRKNDNAKSKIIIP
+189 LKRKNDNAKSKIVIP
-204 NPSEDEDSPT
+204 NPSEDDDYSST
-214 INIQDSV
+214 NIQDSV
-221 EKFIEQHPEGWS
+221 EKFIEEHPEGWS
-233 FEDESEL
+233 FEEESEF
-240 RNNLADDGLDIS
+240 RNNLADDGVEIS
-252 RIDVSNSIDDALK
+252 RVEVSNSIDDALK
-265 SANSGS
+265 TVQ
-271 EQEEL
+271 QENEIETPI
-276 VPQMNQI
+276 PQMNQT
-283 APSIVAE
+283 APSIVAD

-304 VEARLPEIES
+304 VESRIAEIES
-314 AARDFLTVSSTANS
+314 SARDFLTVSSTSNS
-328 QDFEAFITS
+328 EDFELFIDN
-337 LGNHGI
+337 LGSHGL
-343 PVEVMS
+343 PVDVKS

-356 MIMKLEFKIESEKDA
+356 IVMKIEFKIDSERDA

-385 RQFENS
+385 RQFENA

-401 TIDLHNG
+401 TINLHDG
-408 DLVKAR
+408 DLIKAR

-434 GRLHALFDLHIDL
+434 GRLHALFDLQVDL

-471 SVHHSPEER
+471 SVHITPEER
-480 RVIDRLEKNIIAFEQ
+480 RVIDRLERNIVAFEQ

-505 GSFTESQQ
+505 GTFTESQQ

-519 LESRGYDV
+519 LESRGYEV
-527 NTPALR
+527 NTPDLR
-533 PKVLASAGIIGSEL
+533 PKILASAGIIGSEL
-547 GFISPSEIPKI
+547 GYISPSEIPKI

-575 LKTLADS
+575 LKSLASS
-582 FKPKDSPIS
+582 FKPKTDFSIEE
-591 SDIITEDEELND
+591 IITEDEDLND
-603 AGDRVKSAREKIN
+603 AGERVKSAREKIN

>member
-1 MCTIPLRKHQTL
+1 M
-13 EKPKKNHPMIA
+13 A
-24 KPHILLCTHIEQGGM
+24 D
-39 LTNKVDLLCELYQ
+39 KVDLLCELYQ
-52 AKFDRLKEMA
+52 ARFDRLKEIA
-62 AVGDLPKTGPV
+62 SVSELPKNGPV
-73 EVVRAR
+73 EIVRAR

-85 LSDWDLSTDNIK
+85 LTDWDLSKENIK
-97 NIKNKNLGEI
+97 AIKNKHLGEI

-141 LDNMNKQEIHALCKT
+141 LDSMNKQDIHALCKI

-189 LKRKNDNAKSKIIIP
+189 LKRKNDNAKAKIVIP
-204 NPSEDEDSPT
+204 NPADDEEVSETT
-214 INIQDSV
+214 IQASVDRFIQ
-221 EKFIEQHPEGWS
+221 EHPEGWS

-240 RNNLADDGLDIS
+240 RNNLAEDGLDIS
-252 RIDVSNSIDDALK
+252 RVEVSSTIDEALR
-265 SANSGS
+265 NVQD
-271 EQEEL
+271 ENEVEEPI
-276 VPQMNQI
+276 PQMNQS
-283 APSIVAE
+283 APSIAGAV
-290 TEIDTLEREAAIIE
+290 EIDSLEREAAILE
-304 VEARLPEIES
+304 VQSRMAEIES
-314 AARDFLTVSSTANS
+314 AARDFLTVSSTSNS
-328 QDFEAFITS
+328 QDFEAFIDS
-337 LGNHGI
+337 LSNHSI
-343 PVEVMS
+343 PVDIMS

-356 MIMKLEFKIESEKDA
+356 VIMKLEFKIDSEKDA

-385 RQFENS
+385 RQFENA
-391 RSSLRDQLSN
+391 RASLRDQLSN
-401 TIDLHNG
+401 TIDLHEG

-434 GRLHALFDLHIDL
+434 GRIHALFDLHVDL

-471 SVHHSPEER
+471 AVHLSPEER
-480 RVIDRLEKNIIAFEQ
+480 RVIDRLERNITAFEQ

-505 GSFTESQQ
+505 GNFSEAQQ
-513 ALIIRF
+513 ALIVRF

-527 NTPALR
+527 NTPDLR
-533 PKVLASAGIIGSEL
+533 PKILASAGIIGAEL
-547 GFISPSEIPKI
+547 GYISPAEIPKI
-558 APGVIVSETEV
+558 APGVTLSDNEV
-569 DSIITE
+569 DSIIIE
-575 LKTLADS
+575 LKTLANT
-582 FKPKDSPIS
+582 FKPSKKNNTAEDLIA
-591 SDIITEDEELND
+591 EDEELSD
-603 AGDRVKSAREKIN
+603 AGERLKSAKEKID

>member
-1 MCTIPLRKHQTL
+1 MV
-13 EKPKKNHPMIA
+13 A
-24 KPHILLCTHIEQGGM
+24 D
-39 LTNKVDLLCELYQ
+39 KVDLLCELYQ
-52 AKFDRLKEMA
+52 ARFDRLKEIA
-62 AVGDLPKTGPV
+62 SVSELPKNGPV
-73 EVVRAR
+73 EIVRAR

-85 LSDWDLSTDNIK
+85 LTDWDLSKENIK
-97 NIKNKNLGEI
+97 AIKNKHLGEI

-141 LDNMNKQEIHALCKT
+141 LDSMNKQDIHALCKI

-189 LKRKNDNAKSKIIIP
+189 LKRKNDNAKAKIVIP
-204 NPSEDEDSPT
+204 NPADDEEVSETT
-214 INIQDSV
+214 IQASVDRFIQ
-221 EKFIEQHPEGWS
+221 EHPEGWS

-240 RNNLADDGLDIS
+240 RNNLAEDGLDIS
-252 RIDVSNSIDDALK
+252 RVEVSSTIDEALR
-265 SANSGS
+265 NVQD
-271 EQEEL
+271 ENEVEEAI
-276 VPQMNQI
+276 PQMNQS
-283 APSIVAE
+283 APSIAGAV
-290 TEIDTLEREAAIIE
+290 EIDSLEREAAILE
-304 VEARLPEIES
+304 VQSRMAEIES
-314 AARDFLTVSSTANS
+314 AARDFLTVSSTSNS
-328 QDFEAFITS
+328 QDFEAFIDS
-337 LGNHGI
+337 LSNHSI
-343 PVEVMS
+343 PVDIMS

-356 MIMKLEFKIESEKDA
+356 VIMKLEFKIDSEKDA

-385 RQFENS
+385 RQFENA
-391 RSSLRDQLSN
+391 RASLRDQLSN
-401 TIDLHNG
+401 TIDLHEG

-434 GRLHALFDLHIDL
+434 GRIHALFDLHVDL

-471 SVHHSPEER
+471 AVHLSPEER
-480 RVIDRLEKNIIAFEQ
+480 RVIDRLERNITAFEQ

-505 GSFTESQQ
+505 GNFSEAQQ
-513 ALIIRF
+513 ALIVRF

-527 NTPALR
+527 NTPDLR
-533 PKVLASAGIIGSEL
+533 PKILASAGIIGAEL
-547 GFISPSEIPKI
+547 GYISPAEIPKI
-558 APGVIVSETEV
+558 APGVALSDTEV
-569 DSIITE
+569 DSIIIE
-575 LKTLADS
+575 LKTLAS
-582 FKPKDSPIS
+582 TFKPSKTNNTAEDLIA
-591 SDIITEDEELND
+591 EDEELSD
-603 AGDRVKSAREKIN
+603 AGERLKSAKEKID

>member
-1 MCTIPLRKHQTL
+1 MV
-13 EKPKKNHPMIA
+13 A
-24 KPHILLCTHIEQGGM
+24 D
-39 LTNKVDLLCELYQ
+39 KVDLLCELYQ
-52 AKFDRLKEMA
+52 ARFDRLKEIA
-62 AVGDLPKTGPV
+62 SVSELPKNGPV
-73 EVVRAR
+73 EIVRAR

-85 LSDWDLSTDNIK
+85 LTDWDLSKENIK
-97 NIKNKNLGEI
+97 AIKNKHLGEI

-141 LDNMNKQEIHALCKT
+141 LDSMNKQDIHALCKI

-189 LKRKNDNAKSKIIIP
+189 LKRKNDNAKAKIVIP
-204 NPSEDEDSPT
+204 NPSDDEQVSETT
-214 INIQDSV
+214 IQASVDRFIQ
-221 EKFIEQHPEGWS
+221 EHPEGWS

-240 RNNLADDGLDIS
+240 RNNLAENGLDIS
-252 RIDVSNSIDDALK
+252 RVEVSSTIDEALR
-265 SANSGS
+265 NVQDENEVE
-271 EQEEL
+271 EQ
-276 VPQMNQI
+276 VPQMNQS
-283 APSIVAE
+283 APSIAGAV
-290 TEIDTLEREAAIIE
+290 EIDSLEREAAILE
-304 VEARLPEIES
+304 VQSRMAEIES
-314 AARDFLTVSSTANS
+314 AARDFLTVSSTSNS
-328 QDFEAFITS
+328 QDFEAFIDS
-337 LGNHGI
+337 LSNHSI
-343 PVEVMS
+343 PVDIMS

-356 MIMKLEFKIESEKDA
+356 VIMKLEFKIDSEKDA

-385 RQFENS
+385 RQFENA
-391 RSSLRDQLSN
+391 RASLRDQLSN
-401 TIDLHNG
+401 TIDLHEG

-434 GRLHALFDLHIDL
+434 GRIHALFDLHVDL

-471 SVHHSPEER
+471 AVHLSPEER
-480 RVIDRLEKNIIAFEQ
+480 RVIDRLERNITAFEQ

-505 GSFTESQQ
+505 GNFSEAQQ
-513 ALIIRF
+513 ALIVRF

-527 NTPALR
+527 NTPDLR
-533 PKVLASAGIIGSEL
+533 PKILASAGIIGAEL
-547 GFISPSEIPKI
+547 GYISPADIPKI
-558 APGVIVSETEV
+558 APGVALSDNEV
-569 DSIITE
+569 DSIIIE
-575 LKTLADS
+575 LKTLANT
-582 FKPKDSPIS
+582 FKPSNTNNNAEDLIA
-591 SDIITEDEELND
+591 EDEGLSD
-603 AGDRVKSAREKIN
+603 AGERLKSAKEKID

>member
-1 MCTIPLRKHQTL
+1 MV
-13 EKPKKNHPMIA
+13 A
-24 KPHILLCTHIEQGGM
+24 D
-39 LTNKVDLLCELYQ
+39 KVDLLCELYQ
-52 AKFDRLKEMA
+52 ARFDRLKEIA
-62 AVGDLPKTGPV
+62 SVSELPKNGPV
-73 EVVRAR
+73 EIVRAR

-85 LSDWDLSTDNIK
+85 LTDWDLSKENIK
-97 NIKNKNLGEI
+97 AIKNKHLGEI

-141 LDNMNKQEIHALCKT
+141 LDSMNKQDIHALCKI

-189 LKRKNDNAKSKIIIP
+189 LKRKNDNAKAKIVIP
-204 NPSEDEDSPT
+204 NPADDEEVSETT
-214 INIQDSV
+214 IQASVDRFIQ
-221 EKFIEQHPEGWS
+221 EHPEGWS

-240 RNNLADDGLDIS
+240 RNNLAEDGLDIS
-252 RIDVSNSIDDALK
+252 RVEVSSTIDEALR
-265 SANSGS
+265 NVQD
-271 EQEEL
+271 ENEIEEL
-276 VPQMNQI
+276 IPQMNQS
-283 APSIVAE
+283 APSIAGAV
-290 TEIDTLEREAAIIE
+290 EIDSLEREAAILE
-304 VEARLPEIES
+304 VQSRMAEIES
-314 AARDFLTVSSTANS
+314 AARDFLTVSSTSNS
-328 QDFEAFITS
+328 QDFEAFIDS
-337 LGNHGI
+337 LSNHSI
-343 PVEVMS
+343 PVDIMS

-356 MIMKLEFKIESEKDA
+356 VIMKLEFKIDSEKDA
-371 INSMPNSWSEREAI
+371 ISSMPNSWSEREAI
-385 RQFENS
+385 RQFENA
-391 RSSLRDQLSN
+391 RASLRDQLSN
-401 TIDLHNG
+401 TIDLHEG

-434 GRLHALFDLHIDL
+434 GRIHALFDLHVDL

-471 SVHHSPEER
+471 AVHLSPEER
-480 RVIDRLEKNIIAFEQ
+480 RVIDRLERNITAFEQ

-505 GSFTESQQ
+505 GGFSEAQQ
-513 ALIIRF
+513 ALIVRF

-527 NTPALR
+527 NTPDLR
-533 PKVLASAGIIGSEL
+533 PKILASAGIIGAEL
-547 GFISPSEIPKI
+547 GYISPAEIPKI
-558 APGVIVSETEV
+558 APGVALSDNEV
-569 DSIITE
+569 DSIIIE
-575 LKTLADS
+575 LKALANT
-582 FKPKDSPIS
+582 FKPSKTNNTAEDLIA
-591 SDIITEDEELND
+591 EDEELSD
-603 AGDRVKSAREKIN
+603 AGERLKSAKEKID

>member
-1 MCTIPLRKHQTL
+1 
-13 EKPKKNHPMIA
+13 MIA
-24 KPHILLCTHIEQGGM
+24 KPHILLGTHINQGDVV
-39 LTNKVDLLCELYQ
+39 TDKVDLLCELYQ
-52 AKFDRLKEMA
+52 ARFDRLKEIA
-62 AVGDLPKTGPV
+62 SASELPKTGPV
-73 EVVRAR
+73 EIVRAR

-85 LSDWDLSTDNIK
+85 LTDWDLTKENIK
-97 NIKNKNLGEI
+97 AIKNKHLGEI

-141 LDNMNKQEIHALCKT
+141 LDSMNKQEIHTLCKT

-189 LKRKNDNAKSKIIIP
+189 LKRKNDNAKSKIVIP
-204 NPSEDEDSPT
+204 NPSDEDEIPPT
-214 INIQDSV
+214 TIQDSV
-221 EKFIEQHPEGWS
+221 DRFIEEHPEGWS

-240 RNNLADDGLDIS
+240 RSNLAEDGLDIS
-252 RIDVSNSIDDALK
+252 RVEVSNTIDNALRNVQPK
-265 SANSGS
+265 TVND
-271 EQEEL
+271 EP
-276 VPQMNQI
+276 VPQMNQS
-283 APSIVAE
+283 APSIIPAV
-290 TEIDTLEREAAIIE
+290 EIDSLEREAAILE
-304 VEARLPEIES
+304 VQSRMAEVES
-314 AARDFLTVSSTANS
+314 AARDFLTVSSTSNNH
-328 QDFEAFITS
+328 DFEAFIDS
-337 LGNHGI
+337 LSNHGI
-343 PVEVMS
+343 PVDVMS

-356 MIMKLEFKIESEKDA
+356 VIMKLEFKIDSERDA
-371 INSMPNSWSEREAI
+371 VNSMPNSWSEREAI
-385 RQFENS
+385 RQFENA

-401 TIDLHNG
+401 TIDLHEG

-414 MAFEEI
+414 MAFEEV
-420 AKSMG
+420 AKSIG

-434 GRLHALFDLHIDL
+434 GRLHALFDLHVDL

-471 SVHHSPEER
+471 AVHLSPEER
-480 RVIDRLEKNIIAFEQ
+480 RVIDRLERNIIAFEQ

-505 GSFTESQQ
+505 GNFTAAQQ
-513 ALIIRF
+513 SLIMRF

-527 NTPALR
+527 NTADLR
-533 PKVLASAGIIGSEL
+533 PKILAAAGIIGAEL
-547 GFISPSEIPKI
+547 GYISPSEIPKI
-558 APGVIVSETEV
+558 APGVVLSDNEV
-569 DSIITE
+569 DAIIIE
-575 LKTLADS
+575 LKNLANT
-582 FKPKDSPIS
+582 FKPSGKENIS
-591 SDIITEDEELND
+591 EEVIAADEELNE
-603 AGDRVKSAREKIN
+603 AGERLKSAKEKIS

>member
-1 MCTIPLRKHQTL
+1 MV
-13 EKPKKNHPMIA
+13 A
-24 KPHILLCTHIEQGGM
+24 D
-39 LTNKVDLLCELYQ
+39 KVDLLCELYQ
-52 AKFDRLKEMA
+52 ARFDRLKEIA
-62 AVGDLPKTGPV
+62 SVSELPKNGPV
-73 EVVRAR
+73 EIVRAR

-85 LSDWDLSTDNIK
+85 LTDWDLSKENIK
-97 NIKNKNLGEI
+97 AIKNKHLGEI

-141 LDNMNKQEIHALCKT
+141 LDSMNKQDIHALCKI

-189 LKRKNDNAKSKIIIP
+189 LKRKNDNAKAKIVIP
-204 NPSEDEDSPT
+204 NPADDEEVSETT
-214 INIQDSV
+214 IQASVDRFIQ
-221 EKFIEQHPEGWS
+221 EHPEGWS

-240 RNNLADDGLDIS
+240 RNNLAEDGLDIS
-252 RIDVSNSIDDALK
+252 RVEVSSTIDEALR
-265 SANSGS
+265 NVQD
-271 EQEEL
+271 ETEVEEPI
-276 VPQMNQI
+276 PQMNQS
-283 APSIVAE
+283 APSIAGAV
-290 TEIDTLEREAAIIE
+290 EIDSLEREAAILE
-304 VEARLPEIES
+304 VQSRMAEIES
-314 AARDFLTVSSTANS
+314 AARDFLTVSSTSNS
-328 QDFEAFITS
+328 QDFEAFIDS
-337 LGNHGI
+337 LSNHSI
-343 PVEVMS
+343 PVDIMS

-356 MIMKLEFKIESEKDA
+356 VIMKLEFKIDSEKDA

-385 RQFENS
+385 RQFENA
-391 RSSLRDQLSN
+391 RASLRDQLSN
-401 TIDLHNG
+401 TIDLHEG

-434 GRLHALFDLHIDL
+434 GRIHALFDLHVDL

-471 SVHHSPEER
+471 AVHLSPEER
-480 RVIDRLEKNIIAFEQ
+480 RVIDRLERNITAFEQ

-505 GSFTESQQ
+505 GDFSEAQQ
-513 ALIIRF
+513 ALIVRF

-527 NTPALR
+527 NTPDLR
-533 PKVLASAGIIGSEL
+533 PKILASAGIIGAEL
-547 GFISPSEIPKI
+547 GYISPAEIPKI
-558 APGVIVSETEV
+558 APGVALSDNEV
-569 DSIITE
+569 DSIIIE
-575 LKTLADS
+575 LKTLANT
-582 FKPKDSPIS
+582 FKPSKTNNTAEDLIA
-591 SDIITEDEELND
+591 EDEELSD
-603 AGDRVKSAREKIN
+603 AGERLKSAKEKID

>member
-1 MCTIPLRKHQTL
+1 M
-13 EKPKKNHPMIA
+13 A
-24 KPHILLCTHIEQGGM
+24 D
-39 LTNKVDLLCELYQ
+39 KVDLLCELYQ
-52 AKFDRLKEMA
+52 ARFDRLKEIA
-62 AVGDLPKTGPV
+62 SVSELPKNGPV
-73 EVVRAR
+73 EIVRAR

-85 LSDWDLSTDNIK
+85 LTDWDLSKENIK
-97 NIKNKNLGEI
+97 AIKNKHLGEI

-141 LDNMNKQEIHALCKT
+141 LDSMNKQDIHALCKI

-189 LKRKNDNAKSKIIIP
+189 LKRKNDNAKAKIVIP
-204 NPSEDEDSPT
+204 NPADDEEVSETT
-214 INIQDSV
+214 IRASVDRFIQ
-221 EKFIEQHPEGWS
+221 EHPEGWS

-240 RNNLADDGLDIS
+240 RNNLAEDGLDIS
-252 RIDVSNSIDDALK
+252 RVEVSSTIDEALR
-265 SANSGS
+265 NFQD
-271 EQEEL
+271 ENEVEEAI
-276 VPQMNQI
+276 PQMNQS
-283 APSIVAE
+283 APSIAGAV
-290 TEIDTLEREAAIIE
+290 EIDSLEREAAILE
-304 VEARLPEIES
+304 VQSRMAEIES
-314 AARDFLTVSSTANS
+314 AARDFLTVSSTSNS
-328 QDFEAFITS
+328 QDFEAFIDS
-337 LGNHGI
+337 LSNHSI
-343 PVEVMS
+343 PVDIMS

-356 MIMKLEFKIESEKDA
+356 VIMKLEFKIDSEKDA

-385 RQFENS
+385 RQFENA
-391 RSSLRDQLSN
+391 RASLRDQLSN
-401 TIDLHNG
+401 TIDLHEG

-434 GRLHALFDLHIDL
+434 GRIHALFDLHVDL

-471 SVHHSPEER
+471 AVHLSPEER
-480 RVIDRLEKNIIAFEQ
+480 RVIDRLERNITAFEQ

-505 GSFTESQQ
+505 GDFSEAQQ
-513 ALIIRF
+513 ALIVRF

-527 NTPALR
+527 NTPDLR
-533 PKVLASAGIIGSEL
+533 PKILASAGIIGAEL
-547 GFISPSEIPKI
+547 GYISPAEIPKI
-558 APGVIVSETEV
+558 APGVVLSDNEV
-569 DSIITE
+569 DSIIIE
-575 LKTLADS
+575 LKTLANT
-582 FKPKDSPIS
+582 FKPSKTNNTAEDLIA
-591 SDIITEDEELND
+591 EDEELSD
-603 AGDRVKSAREKIN
+603 AGERLKSAKEKLD

>member
-1 MCTIPLRKHQTL
+1 M
-13 EKPKKNHPMIA
+13 A
-24 KPHILLCTHIEQGGM
+24 D
-39 LTNKVDLLCELYQ
+39 KVDLLCELYQ
-52 AKFDRLKEMA
+52 ARFDRLKEIA
-62 AVGDLPKTGPV
+62 SVSELPKNGPV
-73 EVVRAR
+73 EIVRAR

-85 LSDWDLSTDNIK
+85 LTDWDLSKENIK
-97 NIKNKNLGEI
+97 AIKNKHLGEI

-141 LDNMNKQEIHALCKT
+141 LDSMNKQDIHALCKI

-189 LKRKNDNAKSKIIIP
+189 LKRKNDNAKAKIVIP
-204 NPSEDEDSPT
+204 NPADDEEVSETT
-214 INIQDSV
+214 IQASVDRFIQ
-221 EKFIEQHPEGWS
+221 EHPEGWS

-240 RNNLADDGLDIS
+240 RNNLAEDGLDIS
-252 RIDVSNSIDDALK
+252 RVEVSSTIDEALR
-265 SANSGS
+265 NVQD
-271 EQEEL
+271 ENEVDEPI
-276 VPQMNQI
+276 PQMNQS
-283 APSIVAE
+283 APSIAGAV
-290 TEIDTLEREAAIIE
+290 EIDSLEREAAILE
-304 VEARLPEIES
+304 VQSRMAEIES
-314 AARDFLTVSSTANS
+314 AARDFLTVSSTSNS
-328 QDFEAFITS
+328 QDFEAFIDS
-337 LGNHGI
+337 LSNHSI
-343 PVEVMS
+343 PVDIMS

-356 MIMKLEFKIESEKDA
+356 VIMKLEFKIDSEKDA

-385 RQFENS
+385 RQFENA
-391 RSSLRDQLSN
+391 RASLRDQLSN
-401 TIDLHNG
+401 TIDLHEG

-434 GRLHALFDLHIDL
+434 GRIHALFDLHVDL

-471 SVHHSPEER
+471 AVHLSPEER
-480 RVIDRLEKNIIAFEQ
+480 RVIDRLERNITAFEQ

-505 GSFTESQQ
+505 GTFSEAQQ
-513 ALIIRF
+513 ALIVRF

-527 NTPALR
+527 NTPDLR
-533 PKVLASAGIIGSEL
+533 PKILASAGIIGAEL
-547 GFISPSEIPKI
+547 GYISPAEIPKI
-558 APGVIVSETEV
+558 APGVALSDTEV
-569 DSIITE
+569 DSIIIE
-575 LKTLADS
+575 LKTLAS
-582 FKPKDSPIS
+582 TFKPSKTNNTAEDLIA
-591 SDIITEDEELND
+591 EDEELSD
-603 AGDRVKSAREKIN
+603 AGERLKSAKEKID

>member
-1 MCTIPLRKHQTL
+1 MV
-13 EKPKKNHPMIA
+13 A
-24 KPHILLCTHIEQGGM
+24 D
-39 LTNKVDLLCELYQ
+39 KVDLLCELYQ
-52 AKFDRLKEMA
+52 ARFDRLKEIA
-62 AVGDLPKTGPV
+62 SVSELPKNGPV
-73 EVVRAR
+73 EIVRAR

-85 LSDWDLSTDNIK
+85 LTDWDLSKENIK
-97 NIKNKNLGEI
+97 AIKNKHLGEI

-141 LDNMNKQEIHALCKT
+141 LDSMNKQDIHALCKI

-189 LKRKNDNAKSKIIIP
+189 LKRKNDNAKAKIVIP
-204 NPSEDEDSPT
+204 NPADDEEVSETT
-214 INIQDSV
+214 IRASVDRFIQ
-221 EKFIEQHPEGWS
+221 EHPEGWS

-240 RNNLADDGLDIS
+240 RNNLAEDGLDIS
-252 RIDVSNSIDDALK
+252 RVEVSSTIDEALR
-265 SANSGS
+265 NVQD
-271 EQEEL
+271 ENEVEEPI
-276 VPQMNQI
+276 PQMNQS
-283 APSIVAE
+283 APSIAGAV
-290 TEIDTLEREAAIIE
+290 EIDSLEREAAILE
-304 VEARLPEIES
+304 VQSRMAEIES
-314 AARDFLTVSSTANS
+314 AARDFLTVSSTSNS
-328 QDFEAFITS
+328 QDFEAFIDS
-337 LGNHGI
+337 LSNHSI
-343 PVEVMS
+343 PVDIMS

-356 MIMKLEFKIESEKDA
+356 VIMKLEFKIDSEKDA

-385 RQFENS
+385 RQFENA
-391 RSSLRDQLSN
+391 RASLRDQLSN
-401 TIDLHNG
+401 TIDLHEG

-434 GRLHALFDLHIDL
+434 GRIHALFDLHVDL

-471 SVHHSPEER
+471 AVHLSPEER
-480 RVIDRLEKNIIAFEQ
+480 RVIDRLERNITAFEQ

-505 GSFTESQQ
+505 GDFSEAQQ
-513 ALIIRF
+513 ALIVRF

-527 NTPALR
+527 NTPDLR
-533 PKVLASAGIIGSEL
+533 PKILASAGIIGAEL
-547 GFISPSEIPKI
+547 GYISPAEIPKI
-558 APGVIVSETEV
+558 APGVALSDNEV
-569 DSIITE
+569 DSIIIE
-575 LKTLADS
+575 LKTLANT
-582 FKPKDSPIS
+582 FKPSKTNNTAEDLIA
-591 SDIITEDEELND
+591 EDEELSD
-603 AGDRVKSAREKIN
+603 AGERLKSAKEKID

>member
-1 MCTIPLRKHQTL
+1 
-13 EKPKKNHPMIA
+13 MIA
-24 KPHILLCTHIEQGGM
+24 KPHILLCMHKIQGGRM
-39 LTNKVDLLCELYQ
+39 TDKVDLLCELYQ
-52 AKFDRLKEMA
+52 ARFDRLKEIA
-62 AVGDLPKTGPV
+62 SSSHLPKNGPV
-73 EVVRAR
+73 EIVRAR
-79 LIKNLV
+79 LIRNLV
-85 LSDWDLSTDNIK
+85 LSDWDLSKDNIK
-97 NIKNKNLGEI
+97 SIKNKHLGEI

-131 EDPKLLTAEN
+131 EDPKILTTEN
-141 LDNMNKQEIHALCKT
+141 LDEMNKQDIHALCKT

-189 LKRKNDNAKSKIIIP
+189 LKRKNDNAKAKIVIP
-204 NPSEDEDSPT
+204 NPAEDEEQTVVSV
-214 INIQDSV
+214 QDTV
-221 EKFIEQHPEGWS
+221 DKFIEEHPDGWS
-233 FEDESEL
+233 FEEESQL
-240 RNNLADDGLDIS
+240 RSNLAEDGLDIS
-252 RIDVSNSIDDALK
+252 RVDVSNTIDDALK
-265 SANSGS
+265 SVQV
-271 EQEEL
+271 QENE
-276 VPQMNQI
+276 VPSIPQMNQT
-283 APSIVAE
+283 AASIVVEA
-290 TEIDTLEREAAIIE
+290 EIDTLEREAAILE
-304 VEARLPEIES
+304 VDSRMAEIES
-314 AARDFLTVSSTANS
+314 SARDFLTVSSTSNS
-328 QDFEAFITS
+328 QDFESFISS
-337 LGNHGI
+337 LANHGI
-343 PVEVMS
+343 PVDIMS
-349 VRAYLTD
+349 VRAYLSD
-356 MIMKLEFKIESEKDA
+356 LIMKLEFKIESEKQA

-414 MAFEEI
+414 MGFEEI
-420 AKSMG
+420 AKTMG

-434 GRLHALFDLHIDL
+434 GRLHALFDLHVDL

-461 NRVLKILHHG
+461 NRVLKVLHHG
-471 SVHHSPEER
+471 SIHHTPEER
-480 RVIDRLEKNIIAFEQ
+480 RVIDRLERNITAFEQ

-505 GSFTESQQ
+505 GKFTESQQ
-513 ALIIRF
+513 ALIVRF

-527 NTPALR
+527 NTPDLR
-533 PKVLASAGIIGSEL
+533 PKVLASAGIIGAEL

-575 LKTLADS
+575 LKSLASS
-582 FKPKDSPIS
+582 FRPTKNNDIVE
-591 SDIITEDEELND
+591 DIIAEDESLSD
-603 AGDRVKSAREKIN
+603 AGERLKSAKEKID
-616 HIDDILARL
+616 HIDDVLARL

>member
-1 MCTIPLRKHQTL
+1 M
-13 EKPKKNHPMIA
+13 A
-24 KPHILLCTHIEQGGM
+24 D
-39 LTNKVDLLCELYQ
+39 KVDLLCELYQ
-52 AKFDRLKEMA
+52 ARFDRLKEIA
-62 AVGDLPKTGPV
+62 SVSELPKNGPV
-73 EVVRAR
+73 EIVRAR

-85 LSDWDLSTDNIK
+85 LTDWDLSKENIK
-97 NIKNKNLGEI
+97 AIKNKHLGEI

-141 LDNMNKQEIHALCKT
+141 LDSMNKQDIHALCKI

-189 LKRKNDNAKSKIIIP
+189 LKRKNDNAKAKIIIP
-204 NPSEDEDSPT
+204 NPADDEEVSETT
-214 INIQDSV
+214 IQASVDRFIQ
-221 EKFIEQHPEGWS
+221 EHPEGWS

-240 RNNLADDGLDIS
+240 RNNLAEDGLDIS
-252 RIDVSNSIDDALK
+252 RVEVSSTIDEALR
-265 SANSGS
+265 NVQD
-271 EQEEL
+271 ENEIEEAI
-276 VPQMNQI
+276 PQMNQS
-283 APSIVAE
+283 APSIAGAV
-290 TEIDTLEREAAIIE
+290 EIDSLEREAAILE
-304 VEARLPEIES
+304 VQSRMAEIES
-314 AARDFLTVSSTANS
+314 AARDFLTVSSTSNS
-328 QDFEAFITS
+328 QDFEAFIDS
-337 LGNHGI
+337 LSNHSI
-343 PVEVMS
+343 PVDIMS

-356 MIMKLEFKIESEKDA
+356 VIMKLEFKIDSEKDA

-385 RQFENS
+385 RQFENA
-391 RSSLRDQLSN
+391 RASLRDQLSN
-401 TIDLHNG
+401 TIDLHEG

-434 GRLHALFDLHIDL
+434 GRIHALFDLHVDL

-471 SVHHSPEER
+471 AVHLSPEER
-480 RVIDRLEKNIIAFEQ
+480 RVIDRLERNITAFEQ

-505 GSFTESQQ
+505 GDFSEAQQ
-513 ALIIRF
+513 ALIVRF

-527 NTPALR
+527 NTPDLR
-533 PKVLASAGIIGSEL
+533 PKILASAGIIGAEL
-547 GFISPSEIPKI
+547 GYISPAEIPKI
-558 APGVIVSETEV
+558 APGVALSDNEV
-569 DSIITE
+569 DSIIIE
-575 LKTLADS
+575 LKTLANT
-582 FKPKDSPIS
+582 FKPSKTNNTAEDLIA
-591 SDIITEDEELND
+591 EDEELSD
-603 AGDRVKSAREKIN
+603 AGE
-616 HIDDILARL
+616 RL
-625 RG
+625 KFCQGKNRPH

>member
-1 MCTIPLRKHQTL
+1 MV
-13 EKPKKNHPMIA
+13 A
-24 KPHILLCTHIEQGGM
+24 D
-39 LTNKVDLLCELYQ
+39 KVDLLCELYQ
-52 AKFDRLKEMA
+52 ARFDRLKEIA
-62 AVGDLPKTGPV
+62 SVSELPKNGPV
-73 EVVRAR
+73 EIVRAR

-85 LSDWDLSTDNIK
+85 LTDWDLSKENIK
-97 NIKNKNLGEI
+97 AIKNKHLGEI

-141 LDNMNKQEIHALCKT
+141 LDSMNKQDIHALCKI

-189 LKRKNDNAKSKIIIP
+189 LKRKNDNAKAKIVIP
-204 NPSEDEDSPT
+204 NPADDEEVSETT
-214 INIQDSV
+214 IQASVDRFIQ
-221 EKFIEQHPEGWS
+221 EHPEGWS
-233 FEDESEL
+233 FEDESEF
-240 RNNLADDGLDIS
+240 RNNLAEDGLDIS
-252 RIDVSNSIDDALK
+252 RVEVSSTIDEALR
-265 SANSGS
+265 NVQD
-271 EQEEL
+271 ENEVEEAI
-276 VPQMNQI
+276 PQMNQS
-283 APSIVAE
+283 APSIAGAV
-290 TEIDTLEREAAIIE
+290 EIDSLEREAAILE
-304 VEARLPEIES
+304 VQSRMAEIES
-314 AARDFLTVSSTANS
+314 AARDFLTVSSTSNS
-328 QDFEAFITS
+328 QDFEAFIDS
-337 LGNHGI
+337 LSNHSI
-343 PVEVMS
+343 PVDIMS

-356 MIMKLEFKIESEKDA
+356 VIMKLEFKIDSEKDA

-385 RQFENS
+385 RQFENA
-391 RSSLRDQLSN
+391 RASLRDQLSN
-401 TIDLHNG
+401 TIDLHEG

-434 GRLHALFDLHIDL
+434 GRIHALFDLHVDL

-471 SVHHSPEER
+471 AVHLSPEER
-480 RVIDRLEKNIIAFEQ
+480 RVIDRLERNITAFEQ

-505 GSFTESQQ
+505 GDFSEAQQ
-513 ALIIRF
+513 ALIVRF

-527 NTPALR
+527 NTPDLR
-533 PKVLASAGIIGSEL
+533 PKILASAGIIGAEL
-547 GFISPSEIPKI
+547 GYISPAEIPKI
-558 APGVIVSETEV
+558 APGVALSDNEV
-569 DSIITE
+569 DSIIIE
-575 LKTLADS
+575 LKTLANT
-582 FKPKDSPIS
+582 FKPSKTNNTAEDLIA
-591 SDIITEDEELND
+591 EDEELSD
-603 AGDRVKSAREKIN
+603 AGERLKSAKEKID

>member
-1 MCTIPLRKHQTL
+1 
-13 EKPKKNHPMIA
+13 MIA
-24 KPHILLCTHIEQGGM
+24 KPHILLGTHINQGDVV
-39 LTNKVDLLCELYQ
+39 TDKVDLLCELYQ
-52 AKFDRLKEMA
+52 ARFDRLKEIA
-62 AVGDLPKTGPV
+62 AASELPKTGPV
-73 EVVRAR
+73 EIVRAR

-85 LSDWDLSTDNIK
+85 LSEWDLTKENIK
-97 NIKNKNLGEI
+97 AIKNKQLGEI

-141 LDNMNKQEIHALCKT
+141 LDSMNKQDIHALCKT

-189 LKRKNDNAKSKIIIP
+189 LKRKNDNAKSKIVIP
-204 NPSEDEDSPT
+204 NPTDDDDIPPAA
-214 INIQDSV
+214 IQDSV
-221 EKFIEQHPEGWS
+221 DKFIEEHPEGWS

-252 RIDVSNSIDDALK
+252 RVEVANSIDDALRNVQSK
-265 SANSGS
+265 KVPD
-271 EQEEL
+271 EPI
-276 VPQMNQI
+276 PQMNQS
-283 APSIVAE
+283 APSIINAV
-290 TEIDTLEREAAIIE
+290 EIDSLEREAAILE
-304 VEARLPEIES
+304 VQSRMAEIES
-314 AARDFLTVSSTANS
+314 AARDFLTVSSTSNS
-328 QDFEAFITS
+328 QDFEAFIDS
-337 LGNHGI
+337 LSNHGI
-343 PVEVMS
+343 PVEIMS

-356 MIMKLEFKIESEKDA
+356 VMMKLEFKIDSERDA

-385 RQFENS
+385 RQFENA

-401 TIDLHNG
+401 TIDLHEG

-414 MAFEEI
+414 MAFEEV
-420 AKSMG
+420 AKSIG

-434 GRLHALFDLHIDL
+434 GRLHALFDLHVDL

-471 SVHHSPEER
+471 AVHLTPEER
-480 RVIDRLEKNIIAFEQ
+480 RVIDRLERNILAFEQ

-505 GSFTESQQ
+505 GNFTVAQQ
-513 ALIIRF
+513 ALIMRF

-527 NTPALR
+527 NTPDLR
-533 PKVLASAGIIGSEL
+533 PKILASAGIIGAEL
-547 GFISPSEIPKI
+547 GYISPSEIPKI
-558 APGVIVSETEV
+558 APGVALSDNEV
-569 DSIITE
+569 DSIIIE
-575 LKTLADS
+575 LKTLANT
-582 FKPKDSPIS
+582 FKPSGKEN
-591 SDIITEDEELND
+591 ITEEVIAADEELTE
-603 AGDRVKSAREKIN
+603 AGERLKSAKEKIN

>member
-1 MCTIPLRKHQTL
+1 MV
-13 EKPKKNHPMIA
+13 A
-24 KPHILLCTHIEQGGM
+24 D
-39 LTNKVDLLCELYQ
+39 KVELLCELYQ
-52 AKFDRLKEMA
+52 ARFDRLKEIA
-62 AVGDLPKTGPV
+62 SVSELPKNGPV
-73 EVVRAR
+73 EIVRAR

-85 LSDWDLSTDNIK
+85 LTDWDLSKENIK
-97 NIKNKNLGEI
+97 AIKNKHLGEI

-141 LDNMNKQEIHALCKT
+141 LDSMNKQDIHALCKI

-189 LKRKNDNAKSKIIIP
+189 LKRKNDNAKAKIVIP
-204 NPSEDEDSPT
+204 NPADDEEVSETT
-214 INIQDSV
+214 IQASVDRFIQ
-221 EKFIEQHPEGWS
+221 EHPEGWS

-240 RNNLADDGLDIS
+240 RNNLAEEGLDIS
-252 RIDVSNSIDDALK
+252 RVEVSSTIDEALRNVQDENEVK
-265 SANSGS
+265 QAI
-271 EQEEL
+271 
-276 VPQMNQI
+276 PQMNQS
-283 APSIVAE
+283 APSIAGAV
-290 TEIDTLEREAAIIE
+290 EIDSLEREAAILE
-304 VEARLPEIES
+304 VQSRMAEIES
-314 AARDFLTVSSTANS
+314 AARDFLTVSSTSNS
-328 QDFEAFITS
+328 QDFEAFIDS
-337 LGNHGI
+337 LSNHSI
-343 PVEVMS
+343 PVDIMS

-356 MIMKLEFKIESEKDA
+356 VIMKLEFKIDSEKDA
-371 INSMPNSWSEREAI
+371 ISSMPNSWSEREAI
-385 RQFENS
+385 RQFENA
-391 RSSLRDQLSN
+391 RASLRDQLSN
-401 TIDLHNG
+401 TIDLHEG

-434 GRLHALFDLHIDL
+434 GRIHALFDLHVDL

-461 NRVLKILHHG
+461 NRLLKILHHG
-471 SVHHSPEER
+471 AVHLSPEER
-480 RVIDRLEKNIIAFEQ
+480 RVIDRLERNITAFEQ

-505 GSFTESQQ
+505 GGFSEAQQ
-513 ALIIRF
+513 ALIVRF

-527 NTPALR
+527 NTPDLR
-533 PKVLASAGIIGSEL
+533 PKILASAGIIGAEL
-547 GFISPSEIPKI
+547 GYISPAEIPKI
-558 APGVIVSETEV
+558 APGVALSDNEV
-569 DSIITE
+569 DSIIIE
-575 LKTLADS
+575 LKTLANT
-582 FKPKDSPIS
+582 FKPSKTNNTAEDLIA
-591 SDIITEDEELND
+591 EDEELSD
-603 AGDRVKSAREKIN
+603 AGERLKSAKEKID

>member
-1 MCTIPLRKHQTL
+1 
-13 EKPKKNHPMIA
+13 MIA
-24 KPHILLCTHIEQGGM
+24 KPHILLCTHITQGGRM
-39 LTNKVDLLCELYQ
+39 TDKVDLLCELYQ

-62 AVGDLPKTGPV
+62 SVSELPKNGPV

-85 LSDWDLSTDNIK
+85 LADWDLSKDNIK
-97 NIKNKNLGEI
+97 SIKNKNLGEI

-131 EDPKLLTAEN
+131 EDPKQLTAEN
-141 LDNMNKQEIHALCKT
+141 LDKMNKQEIHRLCKI

-189 LKRKNDNAKSKIIIP
+189 LKRKNDNAKSKITIP
-204 NPSEDEDSPT
+204 SPADDEDYNSAG
-214 INIQDSV
+214 IRDSIDKFIQD
-221 EKFIEQHPEGWS
+221 HPEGWS

-240 RNNLADDGLDIS
+240 RNNLADEGLDIS
-252 RIDVSNSIDDALK
+252 RVDVSTTIDDALK
-265 SANSGS
+265 NVVI
-271 EQEEL
+271 EQETDSPI
-276 VPQMNQI
+276 PQMNQT
-283 APSIVAE
+283 APSMN
-290 TEIDTLEREAAIIE
+290 TESDIDTLEREAAIIE
-304 VEARLPEIES
+304 VESRLAEIES
-314 AARDFLTVSSTANS
+314 AARDFLTVSSTSNVE
-328 QDFEAFITS
+328 DLELFISS
-337 LGNHGI
+337 LGEHGI
-343 PVEVMS
+343 PIELKS
-349 VRAYLTD
+349 VRSYLVD
-356 MIMKLEFKIESEKDA
+356 IVMQIEFKIESEKNA
-371 INSMPNSWSEREAI
+371 INSMPNSWSEREAL

-420 AKSMG
+420 AKSIG

-471 SVHHSPEER
+471 AIHITPEER
-480 RVIDRLEKNIIAFEQ
+480 RVISRLERNIVAFEQ
-495 LVETVMESSE
+495 LVETVMETSE
-505 GSFTESQQ
+505 GTFTEPQQ

-519 LESRGYDV
+519 LETRGYDV
-527 NTPALR
+527 NTPDLR
-533 PKVLASAGIIGSEL
+533 PKILAAAGIIGAEM
-547 GFISPSEIPKI
+547 GYISPSEIPKI
-558 APGVIVSETEV
+558 APGVVVSDSEV

-575 LKTLADS
+575 LKSLASS
-582 FKPKDSPIS
+582 FKPKNEDNRQ
-591 SDIITEDEELND
+591 DIIAADENLND
-603 AGDRVKSAREKIN
+603 AGERVKSAKEKIN
-616 HIDDILARL
+616 HIDDVLARL